1 MKTKKENKMTK
12 TKKPTL
18 GELFR
23 KRLGLKPTLH
33 QLLMKRLRG

>member
-1 MKTKKENKMTK
+1 MKTKKEKKMTK

-23 KRLGLKPTLH
+23 KRMGLKPTLH
-33 QLLMKRLRG
+33 QRLVKQLKG